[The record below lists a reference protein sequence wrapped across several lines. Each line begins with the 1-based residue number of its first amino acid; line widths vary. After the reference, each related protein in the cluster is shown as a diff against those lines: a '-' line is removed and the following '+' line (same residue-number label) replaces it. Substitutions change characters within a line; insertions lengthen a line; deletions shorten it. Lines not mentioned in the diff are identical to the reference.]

1 MSDVVIRFENEDLE
15 GIVPVGTY
23 LSDAMK
29 RFGIRP
35 DEACDQAADE
45 HICSVVIDRG
55 IELLTGMTTI
65 ENEYFAIHGRKTNER
80 LACQSKLE
88 RAGEVIVMTSKKKG
102 AASEPEAEAD
112 KSQQYKK
119 EFEELPLEKKIAD
132 LVHLEAITLGETF
145 SFVLNSPFK
154 VFDKVL
160 DVMAEF
166 GFKKEEEAHAAS
178 RPAEH
183 QEAAEGDV
191 GSGKKGARPK
201 RSGGATSKG

>member
-1 MSDVVIRFENEDLE
+1 MPDVMIRFENEDLD
-15 GIVPVGTY
+15 GIVPAGTY
-23 LSDAMK
+23 LIDAMK

-35 DEACDQAADE
+35 DEVCDQAVGD
-45 HICSVVIDRG
+45 HHCSVVVDRG
-55 IELLTGMTTI
+55 IDLLSDLTTI
-65 ENEYFAIHGRKTNER
+65 ENEYFTDHSRKANER
-80 LACQSKLE
+80 LACQAKIE
-88 RAGEVIVMTSKKKG
+88 KPGEVVVMTSKKKETP
-102 AASEPEAEAD
+102 AKPEAETD

-132 LVHLEAITLGETF
+132 LVHLEAITIGETF

-183 QEAAEGDV
+183 QDDTETAEV
-191 GSGKKGARPK
+191 VNKKGPRQK
-201 RSGGATSKG
+201 RSGPATSK